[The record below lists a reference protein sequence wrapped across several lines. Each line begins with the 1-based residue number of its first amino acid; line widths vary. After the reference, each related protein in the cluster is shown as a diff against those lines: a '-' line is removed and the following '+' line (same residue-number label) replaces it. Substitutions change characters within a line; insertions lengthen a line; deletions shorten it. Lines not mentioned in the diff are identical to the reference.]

1 MSHGPGILWPGHGCF
16 VCRVWLDNKSL
27 VLLSRSLSR
36 GLLRMYFWK
45 AQFRWYPTELKIAF
59 KTCASTFN
67 DIQCKMCML
76 FVRYTG
82 LDLVVIYCHF
92 MWFRMVDSSI
102 SPSTDIQKLKHLR
115 WRPIDHLARSTG
127 SEAQIGFRCIWMY
140 TFTCFFCDEIW
151 IFGLGKSW
159 CRIIIF
165 RYFWMVLYWLICFR
179 CNLVEVG
186 MPMIAYFVAKDMAAY
201 IEALWTWV
209 E

>member
-1 MSHGPGILWPGHGCF
+1 MCASQKWNGWNPTWNESSLAFFPLPDVTFSDSMSHGRGISWPGHGCF

-36 GLLRMYFWK
+36 DLLQMFFWK
-45 AQFRWYPTELKIAF
+45 AQFRWYPTELKIVF

-92 MWFRMVDSSI
+92 IWFRMVNSSF

-127 SEAQIGFRCIWMY
+127 SEAQIGFRCIYIYYMDVY
-140 TFTCFFCDEIW
+140 FHLFFLWRDLNFW
-151 IFGLGKSW
+151 IGEKLMQNHNF
-159 CRIIIF
+159 
-165 RYFWMVLYWLICFR
+165 
-179 CNLVEVG
+179 
-186 MPMIAYFVAKDMAAY
+186 
-201 IEALWTWV
+201 
-209 E
+209 